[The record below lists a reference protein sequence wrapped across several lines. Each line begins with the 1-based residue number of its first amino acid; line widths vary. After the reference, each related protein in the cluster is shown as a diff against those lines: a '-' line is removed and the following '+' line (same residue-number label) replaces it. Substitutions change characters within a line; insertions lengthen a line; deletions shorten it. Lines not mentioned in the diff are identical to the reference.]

1 MILDC
6 AGKPLDLSQPR
17 VMGILNVTP
26 DSFSDGGRFFGRD
39 QAVEQALRMQ
49 EEGAAIIDI
58 GGESTRPGAGDVS
71 VEQELERVLP
81 LVEALAPVLE
91 VPISVDTSK
100 PEVMQAAVAAGAGM
114 INDVYAL
121 RRDGAL
127 ATAAA
132 LAVPVCLM
140 HMQGEPR
147 SMQQAPE
154 YTDVVA
160 EVRGFLLEQVY
171 RCEAAGIP
179 RQRLL
184 LDPGFGFGKSLAHNL
199 GLLKHLPELVAEGMP
214 VLVGMSRK
222 SMIGA
227 VLDVPL
233 EARLHGSVAAAT
245 LAAWMGAKVIRVHDV
260 RETVEAMK
268 MVAAVMEGERFKV
281 NVTK

>member
-1 MILDC
+1 
-6 AGKPLDLSQPR
+6 
-17 VMGILNVTP
+17 
-26 DSFSDGGRFFGRD
+26 FSDGGRFFGRD
-39 QAVEQALRMQ
+39 QAIEQALRMQ

-58 GGESTRPGAGDVS
+58 GGESTRPGADEIP
-71 VEQELERVLP
+71 VEQELERVIP
-81 LVEALAPVLE
+81 LIEALAPVLE

-184 LDPGFGFGKSLAHNL
+184 IDPGFGFGKSLAHNL

>member
-1 MILDC
+1 
-6 AGKPLDLSQPR
+6 
-17 VMGILNVTP
+17 
-26 DSFSDGGRFFGRD
+26 
-39 QAVEQALRMQ
+39 
-49 EEGAAIIDI
+49 
-58 GGESTRPGAGDVS
+58 
-71 VEQELERVLP
+71 
-81 LVEALAPVLE
+81 
-91 VPISVDTSK
+91 
-100 PEVMQAAVAAGAGM
+100 
-114 INDVYAL
+114 
-121 RRDGAL
+121 
-127 ATAAA
+127 
-132 LAVPVCLM
+132 
-140 HMQGEPR
+140 
-147 SMQQAPE
+147 MQQAPE

-160 EVRGFLLEQVY
+160 EVRGFLLDQVT

-199 GLLKHLPELVAEGMP
+199 GLLKHLPDLVADGLP

-227 VLDVPL
+227 VLELPV
-233 EARLHGSVAAAT
+233 EARLQGSVAAAT